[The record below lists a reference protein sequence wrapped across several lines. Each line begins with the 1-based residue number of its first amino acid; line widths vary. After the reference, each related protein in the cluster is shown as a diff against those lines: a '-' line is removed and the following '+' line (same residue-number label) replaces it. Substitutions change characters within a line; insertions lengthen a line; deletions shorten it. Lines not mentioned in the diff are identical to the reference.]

1 MVYKSVVRKEK
12 IDAIIRTSS
21 ENIEGTIFKIPE
33 TRLLDMLNHES
44 EGFIP
49 VSAAKVFHLSTGKLM
64 FEAEFLAVNKNH
76 VVVIADNVHN

>member
-1 MVYKSVVRKEK
+1 MVYKGVVKKEK
-12 IDAIIRTSS
+12 IDAIIRTPS
-21 ENIEGTIFKIPE
+21 ENIQGTIFKIPH

-49 VSAAKVFHLSTGKLM
+49 VSDAKVFNVNTGKLM

-76 VVVIADNVHN
+76 VVVIANSTHN